1 MGKIAIVI
9 ASADGIM
16 SLQTGVGIVV
26 NFYFEAFPEI
36 CQNFLSPKTHLY
48 ALCPMV
54 NADSSDFS
62 NTAFDT
68 VNFQCQK
75 HNGKLIPLVNVSS
88 GNSLNEIWKGTE
100 DFSPA
105 EVWDSCCLEL
115 YKEVSRLSR
124 DYERILLILHDTL
137 FIKVIKYIEKPT
149 NIEVCWIPHSLG
161 TLFQAPNQNERIKFE
176 KENINDLLF
185 KGHKIGYISSFTKH
199 HLLKYYG
206 VKSQDMVSFYSG
218 IYFNS
223 KKYIAS
229 HLLEGFLGSHGI
241 SKGKKI
247 VFSWGRCSDQK
258 GIDIIIEA
266 YASLIEANN
275 SLTENYHLILL
286 CPTETSYKEYLE
298 KTVALLDSL
307 PTGSYTFI
315 QTFQAHIQYEILSY
329 DKTRII
335 LLCSRYESFGL
346 TSIEAAYFANNLST
360 IIYSPLPTFK
370 EVLQNNPNAIELE
383 LLTPKCL
390 RQTIIK
396 EINKTDYQKPS
407 LVQKEKMHR
416 QFSFV
421 NNYRNGLTEL
431 FFSHQITKIK
441 N

>member
-26 NFYFEAFPEI
+26 NFSFEAFPEI
-36 CQNFLSPKTHLY
+36 YQSLLLPETHLY
-48 ALCPMV
+48 ALCPLV
-54 NADSSDFS
+54 NTESSDFS
-62 NTAFDT
+62 KAAFDT

-75 HNGKLIPLVNVSS
+75 HNGKLIPLVNISS
-88 GNSLNEIWKGTE
+88 GNSLNEIWKGTG

-115 YKEVSRLSR
+115 YKEVTRLSH
-124 DYERILLILHDTL
+124 DYERIVLILHDTL
-137 FIKVIKYIEKPT
+137 FIKSTKYIEESH
-149 NIEVCWIPHSLG
+149 IEICWIPHSLG
-161 TLFQAPNQNERIKFE
+161 TLFQAPNQNERISFE
-176 KENINDLLF
+176 KENINHLLL
-185 KGHKIGYISSFTKH
+185 KGHKIGYISAFTKD
-199 HLLKYYG
+199 HLFKYYG
-206 VKSQDMVSFYSG
+206 VKNRDMVSFYSG

-223 KKYIAS
+223 KKYTES
-229 HLLEGFLGSHGI
+229 RLLEEFLRSHGI
-241 SKGKKI
+241 PKEKKI
-247 VFSWGRCSDQK
+247 LFTWGRCSDQK
-258 GIDIIIEA
+258 GIDIIINA
-266 YASLIEANN
+266 YASLIKANT
-275 SLTENYHLILL
+275 SLSENYHLLLL

-298 KTVALLDSL
+298 KTLGLLDRL
-307 PTGSYTFI
+307 PAVSYTFI
-315 QTFQAHIQYEILSY
+315 QTFQAQIQYEILSY

-383 LLTPKCL
+383 LLSPECL
-390 RQTIIK
+390 QQTIIK
-396 EINKTDYQKPS
+396 EINKTNHHKPS
-407 LVQKEKMHR
+407 LVQRERMHR

-421 NNYRNGLTEL
+421 DNYRNGLTEL
-431 FFSHQITKIK
+431 FFSNQITKTH